1 MAWYRGIREL
11 KRPVKLRQ
19 NFIIGVLVA
28 VLAFAAYFI
37 YGIVYTVRHIPQAY
51 AAWDTGDLLIE
62 YMKLHDNRWPSSW
75 DELVPA
81 MNGDTNGP
89 ITLWGAQAGDT
100 NYVLSLRKT
109 VAIDW
114 SFDPRHPDGKSP
126 VTRLDSTK
134 FPLLWNN
141 AEPNE
146 MVRVYLKSSADA
158 GAPAAH

>member
-1 MAWYRGIREL
+1 M
-11 KRPVKLRQ
+11 KLRR
-19 NFIIGVLVA
+19 NIIIGILVA

-37 YGIVYTVRHIPQAY
+37 YGFVYTVHHVPEAY

-62 YMKLHDNRWPSSW
+62 YMKLHDNHWPSSW

-81 MNGDTNGP
+81 MNGGTNGAL
-89 ITLWGAQAGDT
+89 TLWGANPDNKT

-126 VTRLDSTK
+126 VTRLDGTK
-134 FPLLWNN
+134 FPVLWNG

-146 MVRVYLKSSADA
+146 MVRIHLKNSANA
-158 GAPAAH
+158 SVLPSR